1 VGGLKLGKY
10 LSKLSKKTYWILFVV
25 FVSLICIILFIFN
38 SQKSVREYQFPLQ
51 TEDIE
56 NVLAEQNIDWYIT
69 DKGVVDESRIIYTLK
84 NDENITM
91 GVDAW
96 IKDNHKIFSMSWY
109 LPSALTNDK
118 VKNFFNNEMSKH
130 LELPGIFYGN
140 KRGLDKAL
148 NEMLSYCLEEDN
160 YENGLYWNKR
170 VGNDHLKIQISPGNN
185 QNHVISLLV
194 IPDDEYE
201 NYLKTS
207 DNVWKEAAS
216 SENIEIIESNVA
228 EIKESTKEYAAPV
241 NDIDIFSK
249 HFIVHGSLEDIKE
262 NKKVP
267 ETLININSNLLKPN
281 RDKYMNAKLVDD
293 TGSIDVFVEM
303 TSLNNKELSIKRSH
317 NVLVLYNNNEFI
329 YVVRPGALYQ
339 E

>member
-1 VGGLKLGKY
+1 LGKY
-10 LSKLSKKTYWILFVV
+10 LSKLSKKKYWLLAVV
-25 FVSLICIILFIFN
+25 FVFLICIIVFVFKG
-38 SQKSVREYQFPLQ
+38 QKTVKEYQFPLQ
-51 TEDIE
+51 TEDLE

-91 GVDAW
+91 GVDGW

-109 LPSALTNDK
+109 LPSTLTNDQ
-118 VKNFFNNEMSKH
+118 VNIFFNNELLKH

-148 NEMLSYCLEEDN
+148 NEMLSYSLKDDN
-160 YENGLYWNKR
+160 YENSLYWNKR
-170 VGNDHLKIQISPGNN
+170 VRNDHLKIQISSGIY
-185 QNHVISLLV
+185 QNHIISLLI
-194 IPDDEYE
+194 IPDEEYE

-207 DNVWKEAAS
+207 DNFWKEAAS
-216 SENIEIIESNVA
+216 SENIEIIESTVA
-228 EIKESTKEYAAPV
+228 ELKEAAKEYDEPV
-241 NDIDIFSK
+241 NDMDIFSK
-249 HFIVHGSLEDIKE
+249 HFVAHGSIEDIKD
-262 NKKVP
+262 NKKIP
-267 ETLININSNLLKPN
+267 EPLIDIESNFLKPN
-281 RDKYMNAKLVDD
+281 KDKYLNAKLVDD

-317 NVLVLYNNNEFI
+317 NIVMLYNNNEFI

>member
-1 VGGLKLGKY
+1 MY
-10 LSKLSKKTYWILFVV
+10 NMSKFNKKVYWMLVV
-25 FVSLICIILFIFN
+25 VVVLLICIIVFILKE
-38 SQKSVREYQFPLQ
+38 QESVKEYQFPLQ

-56 NVLAEQNIDWYIT
+56 SVLTEKNIGWHIT

-96 IKDNHKIFSMSWY
+96 IKDTHKIFNMSWY
-109 LPSALTNDK
+109 LPSNLTNDQ
-118 VKNFFNNEMSKH
+118 VNDFFSNELSKH

-140 KRGLDKAL
+140 KRKLDKAL
-148 NEMLSYCLEEDN
+148 NEVISYSLNENN
-160 YENGLYWNKR
+160 YENGVYWDKR
-170 VGNDHLKIQISPGNN
+170 VGNDHLRIKISIHNY

-194 IPDDEYE
+194 IPDEEYE

-207 DNVWKEAAS
+207 DNFWKEAAS
-216 SENIEIIESNVA
+216 GENLEIIESTVS
-228 EIKESTKEYAAPV
+228 EINETAKEYAVPV
-241 NDIDIFSK
+241 NDMDTFSK
-249 HFIVHGSLEDIKE
+249 HFVVSGKLEDIKE

-267 ETLININSNLLKPN
+267 EPLINVKSNYLKPN
-281 RDKYMNAKLVDD
+281 KDKYMNARLVDE

-303 TSLNNKELSIKRSH
+303 TSLNNKELSNKRSH
-317 NVLVLYNNNEFI
+317 NVVMLFNDNNELI
-329 YVVRPGALYQ
+329 YVVRPGALYS